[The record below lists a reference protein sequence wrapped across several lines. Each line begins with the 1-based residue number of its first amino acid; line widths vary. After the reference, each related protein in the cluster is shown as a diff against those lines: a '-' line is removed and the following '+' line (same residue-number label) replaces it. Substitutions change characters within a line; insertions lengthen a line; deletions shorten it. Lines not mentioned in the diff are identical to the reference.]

1 MANTI
6 TLKRTSTYNATG
18 APGSLSYGELAW
30 VNGSNKLYVG
40 VLSSDNSSVN
50 VTEFNSIILGQI
62 PDSTA
67 GVKGKVI
74 VAAGEGIDVGYSSGT
89 ATVSAEDATTSNKGV
104 ASFASADFGVSSGAV
119 TIKAG
124 GVSNTQLAGSI
135 ANSKLAS
142 SSITIGDS
150 TVALGGSDTT
160 LTGLTDLDMTA
171 GNKTILD
178 SIGSNTLTIGA
189 SGTTVAIAGNLTVA
203 GATTT
208 LNTSTLDV
216 EDINITVAKG
226 AADSSAADGAGITV
240 DGAGASFTYT
250 HSGTKWN
257 MNKSLDI
264 VGTLE
269 ATSGL
274 VNTTIDCGTF

>member
-1 MANTI
+1 MANKIQIKRSNTNGNVP
-6 TLKRTSTYNATG
+6 TLA
-18 APGSLSYGELAW
+18 YGEL
-30 VNGSNKLYVG
+30 G
-40 VLSSDNSSVN
+40 VN
-50 VTEFNSIILGQI
+50 VNTDTQPKFYYGNASGNATDIMEAVTKATASVLG
-62 PDSTA
+62 
-67 GVKGKVI
+67 K
-74 VAAGEGIDVGYSSGT
+74 
-89 ATVSAEDATTSNKGV
+89 
-104 ASFASADFGVSSGAV
+104 ASFASADFTVSSGAV

>member
-1 MANTI
+1 MANKI
-6 TLKRTSTYNATG
+6 QLHRTSTYNATG
-18 APGSLSYGELAW
+18 APSSLSYGELAW

-40 VLSSDNSSVN
+40 VLASNNSTVN
-50 VTEFNSIILGQI
+50 VTEFNSIVVGQI
-62 PDSTA
+62 PDSAA
-67 GVKGKVI
+67 GTKGLVI
-74 VAAGEGIDVGYSSGT
+74 VAAGEGLDVGYSSGT

-104 ASFASADFGVSSGAV
+104 ASFASADFAVSSGAV
-119 TIKAG
+119 SISS
-124 GVSNTQLAGSI
+124 VSNAQLAGSI
-135 ANSKLAS
+135 ANAKLANS
-142 SSITIGDS
+142 SVTIGDS
-150 TVALGGSDTT
+150 AVSLGGTDTT

-240 DGAGASFTYT
+240 DGAGASMIYDHT
-250 HSGTKWN
+250 GTQWEF
-257 MNKSLDI
+257 NKP
-264 VGTLE
+264 VE
-269 ATSGL
+269 AQQGF
-274 VNTTIDCGTF
+274 VDTTIDCGTYS

>member
-1 MANTI
+1 MANKI
-6 TLKRTSTYNATG
+6 QLHRTSTYNATG
-18 APGSLSYGELAW
+18 APSSLSYGELAW

-40 VLSSDNSSVN
+40 VLGSDNSTVN
-50 VTEFNSIILGQI
+50 VTEFNSIVVGQV
-62 PDSTA
+62 PDSAA
-67 GVKGKVI
+67 GTKGLVI

-89 ATVSAEDATTSNKGV
+89 ATVSAEDADASNKGI
-104 ASFASADFGVSSGAV
+104 ASFASADFSVSSGAV

-135 ANSKLAS
+135 ANAKLANS
-142 SSITIGDS
+142 SVTIGDS
-150 TVALGGSDTT
+150 AIALGGTDTT

-178 SIGSNTLTIGA
+178 GVGSNTLTIGA

-203 GATTT
+203 GSTTT

-240 DGAGASFTYT
+240 DGAGASIIYDHT
-250 HSGTKWN
+250 GTQWEF
-257 MNKSLDI
+257 NKP
-264 VGTLE
+264 VE
-269 ATSGL
+269 AQQGF
-274 VNTTIDCGTF
+274 VDTTIDCGTYS

>member
-1 MANTI
+1 MANKI
-6 TLKRTSTYNATG
+6 QLHRTSTYNATG

-40 VLSSDNSSVN
+40 VLASNNSTVN
-50 VTEFNSIILGQI
+50 VTEFNSIVVGQI
-62 PDSTA
+62 PDSAVGT
-67 GVKGKVI
+67 KGLVI
-74 VAAGEGIDVGYSSGT
+74 IAAGEGLDVGYSSGT

-104 ASFASADFGVSSGAV
+104 ASFASADFAVSSGAV
-119 TIKAG
+119 SISS
-124 GVSNTQLAGSI
+124 VSNAQLAGSI
-135 ANSKLAS
+135 ANAKLANS
-142 SSITIGDS
+142 SVTIGDS
-150 TVALGGSDTT
+150 AVALGGTDTT

-240 DGAGASFTYT
+240 DGAGASMIYDHT
-250 HSGTKWN
+250 GTQWEF
-257 MNKSLDI
+257 NKP
-264 VGTLE
+264 VE
-269 ATSGL
+269 AQQGF
-274 VNTTIDCGTF
+274 VDTTIDCGTYS